1 MEILVTKKHGGNS
14 VTDYEGL
21 DKVLVKHV
29 SRLEKEKIEFSLNRE
44 DQKMKTKGRNVHMQM
59 NEEGGLDQILVKH
72 KSKLEREKE
81 KMELSLNREDEK
93 MKTKGRNAHMQ
104 MNEEGGL
111 DQILVKHKSRL
122 EREKMAFSQ
131 QPEDQIRF
139 SVSRREAREREL
151 QEAAWIK
158 AEEEERRQAIEKV
171 VLGNLEKEMEG
182 VKAMKENNNFL
193 LGNALHAL
201 RSRFSDPTN
210 VLQSWDPTLVNPWT
224 WGILTF
230 LVFRTR
236 ACTAPASTVLGAYR
250 NNIGGKIPKE
260 LGKLKNLVSMDLYDN
275 KFEGEIPKSLAKLKS
290 LRFLDVSNN
299 DLCGTIP
306 VDGPFATFPMESF
319 EHNRLNGPE
328 LKGLVP
334 YDFGC

>member
-1 MEILVTKKHGGNS
+1 MQALSLRNNHGNIRHQQGGNS

-72 KSKLEREKE
+72 KSKLEWEKE
-81 KMELSLNREDEK
+81 KMELSLKREDEK
-93 MKTKGRNAHMQ
+93 MKTKGRNTHMQ
-104 MNEEGGL
+104 MMKKVGL
-111 DQILVKHKSRL
+111 TKYWLNINQD

-139 SVSRREAREREL
+139 SVSRREARERDCKKEL
-151 QEAAWIK
+151 
-158 AEEEERRQAIEKV
+158 
-171 VLGNLEKEMEG
+171 
-182 VKAMKENNNFL
+182 
-193 LGNALHAL
+193 
-201 RSRFSDPTN
+201 
-210 VLQSWDPTLVNPWT
+210 
-224 WGILTF
+224 
-230 LVFRTR
+230 
-236 ACTAPASTVLGAYR
+236 YR